1 MTDNQKVKA
10 LVLAGF
16 GINCDH
22 ETTYAFEKAGAAAD
36 RMHINRLIELERRER
51 VLAQYHILAVDGGF
65 AWADDHGAGTLLG
78 LKLRSHLGAQI
89 SDFIAAGKL
98 VIGICNGFQA
108 LVNMGLLPGFDG
120 DYSSRSVALAAN
132 ECGNFRDDWVHL
144 LVDSQTKCVFTKDI
158 EMIDLP
164 VRHGEGKLYASPE
177 VIQRLNDSGQVAL
190 RYARPENTTPR
201 RGSPHVLH
209 QPDYLPARMAFP
221 YNPNGSL
228 DDIAG
233 ICDETG
239 RIFGLM
245 PHPEGFHHLTNHPYW
260 TRIVD
265 HHNRWDRPEP
275 EWEGDGLKIFR
286 NAVRF
291 VKENLL

>member
-1 MTDNQKVKA
+1 MTDNRKVKA

-22 ETTYAFEKAGAAAD
+22 ETAYALEKAGAAAD
-36 RMHINRLIELERRER
+36 RMHINRLIELERQEK
-51 VLAQYHILAVDGGF
+51 VLAGYHILVVDGGF
-65 AWADDHGAGTLLG
+65 AWADDHGAGILLG

-89 SDFIAAGKL
+89 ADFIASGKL

-158 EMIDLP
+158 ETIDLP
-164 VRHGEGKLYASPE
+164 VRHGEGKFYASPE
-177 VIQRLNDSGQVAL
+177 VIERLNDSGQIVM
-190 RYARPENTTPR
+190 RYARLETTPQR
-201 RGSPHVLH
+201 RGAPQDVH
-209 QPDYLPARMAFP
+209 QPDYLPAQMAFP

-245 PHPEGFHHLTNHPYW
+245 PHPEGFHHLTNHPHW

-265 HHNRWDRPEP
+265 LHKRWDRPEP
-275 EWEGDGLKIFR
+275 EWEGDGLKIYR

-291 VKENLL
+291 VEDNLL